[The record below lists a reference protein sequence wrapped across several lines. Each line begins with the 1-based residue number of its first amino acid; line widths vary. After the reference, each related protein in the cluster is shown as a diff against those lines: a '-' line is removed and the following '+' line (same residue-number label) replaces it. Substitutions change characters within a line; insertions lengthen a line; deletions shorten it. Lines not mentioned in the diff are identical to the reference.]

1 MTTGSVAKG
10 DGVPTV
16 TTDGEDLRARDGS
29 KHLRDIEELV
39 AKLRIVT
46 KQLAFPPRATPAPR
60 CSEEFARAQLAA
72 HGEAAE
78 PRGEQNYQDRS
89 GGA

>member
-1 MTTGSVAKG
+1 MTTGSVAKSN
-10 DGVPTV
+10 GVPTV
-16 TTDGEDLRARDGS
+16 TTSGEDLYARDGS

-46 KQLAFPPRATPAPR
+46 KQLAFQPRAATPAPHYG
-60 CSEEFARAQLAA
+60 EELAPVQLSA

-78 PRGEQNYQDRS
+78 PRGERN
-89 GGA
+89 